1 MFRGVLDQFIFFTSC
16 STALQDSGKWLDH
29 QGAGLLLK
37 VSDVYV
43 KPFCRYHNSFIHSFH
58 SGILYLSPGDK
69 RRIKSHS
76 AYTHKTSDLLLF
88 MALDSQKSCIRMSKD
103 FESWLPVFSQEYV
116 RHACSFVSTVTVKS
130 ADTEIT
136 FQVLSGLLRTWPF
149 VLHSPDAGDIEGR
162 NLAWVQEPSLGEAL
176 MGEGVVCRREDAYP
190 GSRQGER
197 TEGSVKW

>member
-1 MFRGVLDQFIFFTSC
+1 MTHACWVNCPISEITRVETVLIKILWKVITKLLWDSDVQRSLGSAHFFFTSC

-43 KPFCRYHNSFIHSFH
+43 KPFCRYHNSFIHSFIH

-76 AYTHKTSDLLLF
+76 AYTHIASDLLLF

-130 ADTEIT
+130 ADIKIA
-136 FQVLSGLLRTWPF
+136 LSK
-149 VLHSPDAGDIEGR
+149 
-162 NLAWVQEPSLGEAL
+162 
-176 MGEGVVCRREDAYP
+176 C
-190 GSRQGER
+190 
-197 TEGSVKW
+197 